1 MHPLI
6 KVPAVVGTIVTV
18 ALLVA
23 GAFSQSHVPYLV
35 SIGTAA
41 TTILGVLSQFV
52 TVRQAAKKA
61 AAKAAR

>member
-1 MHPLI
+1 
-6 KVPAVVGTIVTV
+6 
-18 ALLVA
+18 
-23 GAFSQSHVPYLV
+23 V